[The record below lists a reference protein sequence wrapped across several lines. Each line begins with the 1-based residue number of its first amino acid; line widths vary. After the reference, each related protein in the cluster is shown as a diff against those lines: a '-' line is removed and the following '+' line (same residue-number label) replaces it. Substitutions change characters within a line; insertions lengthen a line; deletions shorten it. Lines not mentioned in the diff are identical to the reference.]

1 MSDAQFI
8 RHGVPQGSIL
18 APLLFLVYINDFF
31 DLDQRFQLRLYADDI
46 GIMYS
51 NKDLSQ
57 MYDNIEHDL

>member
-8 RHGVPQGSIL
+8 RHGVPQGSIS

-31 DLDQRFQLRLYADDI
+31 DLDQRFQLQLYADDI